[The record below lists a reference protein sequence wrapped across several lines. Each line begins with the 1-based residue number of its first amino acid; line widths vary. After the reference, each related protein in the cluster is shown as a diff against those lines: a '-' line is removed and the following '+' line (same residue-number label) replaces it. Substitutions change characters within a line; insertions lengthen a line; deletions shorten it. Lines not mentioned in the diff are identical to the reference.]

1 MFNWFFKR
9 GANKEAS
16 IQESV
21 KNSFLNVRED
31 MAHISK
37 WISHFKLKHDD
48 HEQKINSINSRLD
61 NIEKILEQLEGDSS
75 ILEEKEE
82 KVRVE
87 ELKEDIPSFPASQW
101 DELTDTQKKVCW
113 FISKLTKEST
123 NGWVASKVLARE
135 MYPTKE
141 YIKTRSTVSQFISTL
156 EEHGFVQR
164 RRNGKQAYVKLI
176 EGLDKK
182 KIKAQKPSL

>member
-1 MFNWFFKR
+1 MLKWFFQKWS
-9 GANKEAS
+9 NKNINVE
-16 IQESV
+16 ESV

-48 HEQKINSINSRLD
+48 HEQKISLLYSRLD
-61 NIEKILEQLEGDSS
+61 KIEKILEQIEEDSP
-75 ILEEKEE
+75 ILEE

-87 ELKEDIPSFPASQW
+87 ELKEESTPSFPASQW